1 VIDDVLKFLRI
12 AANVDESDDAWCR
25 NPAHSTRWVI
35 ILQARIAEVQHKDH
49 AADGA
54 ERLLH
59 DLIFGSSHELS
70 LDLRHLTDS
79 QLHLLGFDD

>member
-1 VIDDVLKFLRI
+1 MIV
-12 AANVDESDDAWCR
+12 
-25 NPAHSTRWVI
+25 
-35 ILQARIAEVQHKDH
+35 LQARIAEVQRKDH

-59 DLIFGSSHELS
+59 DLIFGPNHELS